1 MCVTN
6 RKLCREDFLVRLE
19 QMMRCDVAGIILR
32 EKDLSAEEYEAL
44 AIDAFQLSNRYDTTL
59 ILHSHPEIAF
69 RIGCNALHM
78 PLQELRKLEEQ
89 ERMWFRILG
98 ASCHS
103 VEEAI
108 EAEKLGCTYI
118 TAGHIYVT
126 DCKKGI
132 PPRGLEFLYEIC
144 KSVTIPVWGIGG
156 IGVYNIGEVISVGGA
171 GGCIMSSA
179 MQCED
184 FSGFIEQLDLA
195 ISK

>member
-1 MCVTN
+1 M
-6 RKLCREDFLVRLE
+6 K
-19 QMMRCDVAGIILR
+19 CDVAGIILR
-32 EKDLSAEEYEAL
+32 EKDLSTEEYEAL
-44 AIDAFQLSNRYDTTL
+44 AKDALRLSRRYDAKL
-59 ILHSHPEIAF
+59 ILHNHPEVAT
-69 RIGCNALHM
+69 RIGCDALHM
-78 PLQELRKLEEQ
+78 PLQELRKLDEQ
-89 ERMWFRILG
+89 ERNHFSILG

-103 VEEAI
+103 VEDAI

-144 KSVTIPVWGIGG
+144 KNVTIPVWGIGG
-156 IGVYNIGEVISVGGA
+156 IGLYNIGEVISVGGA

-184 FSGFIEQLDLA
+184 FSSFIEQLDLA